1 MNYIEDKFLD
11 TTFLR
16 KIYLENS
23 PFPHIVFD
31 NFIKKD
37 ILDKIEHEFPNLES
51 LENKIVFN
59 DQKQIKFASKGS
71 SDFSPTAKELIWQLN
86 SDIFLKYLQDLTG
99 IKETL
104 ISDPY
109 FAGAGYHQIK
119 KGGLLKV
126 HADFNKHSMI
136 NLDRRLNLLLYLNK
150 NWDPSWGGNLELYDK
165 NDLKKPV
172 VSVEPFFNRCVIF
185 STTSETF
192 HGHPDKISC
201 PENRTRRSIALYY
214 FSSGR
219 PKSESKEIHGTKF
232 VPVKGDKF
240 ESEAEY
246 NFSIKGFIA
255 EWLLS
260 SGMKKVL
267 RKLLTKYF

>member
-51 LENKIVFN
+51 IENKIVFN

-109 FAGAGYHQIK
+109 FAGAGYHQFK

-126 HADFNKHSMI
+126 HADFNKH
-136 NLDRRLNLLLYLNK
+136 
-150 NWDPSWGGNLELYDK
+150 
-165 NDLKKPV
+165 
-172 VSVEPFFNRCVIF
+172 
-185 STTSETF
+185 
-192 HGHPDKISC
+192 
-201 PENRTRRSIALYY
+201 
-214 FSSGR
+214 
-219 PKSESKEIHGTKF
+219 
-232 VPVKGDKF
+232 
-240 ESEAEY
+240 
-246 NFSIKGFIA
+246 
-255 EWLLS
+255 
-260 SGMKKVL
+260 
-267 RKLLTKYF
+267 